1 MSALAMSP
9 ELLNTIL
16 GAGGL
21 AFLLALG
28 QGIRWMIERVSARE
42 DKVEAKTRR
51 YEKETVRRLTWEAK
65 QHDWWRE
72 RAAQCEYVITSR
84 LGSEAL
90 PDKRPYPR
98 QPVSEDEETKA
109 VER

>member
-1 MSALAMSP
+1 MNP
-9 ELLNTIL
+9 DLLNTIL

-28 QGIRWMIERVSARE
+28 QAIRWIIERVSARE

-65 QHDWWRE
+65 QHDWWRN

-84 LGSEAL
+84 LGPEAL
-90 PDKRPYPR
+90 PEKRPYPR
-98 QPVSEDEETKA
+98 EPAGEDDDLKA
-109 VER
+109 VEKS